1 MRLLITLL
9 CITFFK
15 GLFFSQN
22 EINLTK
28 TTHSISIDNIADYV
42 QTKVSYSVTNLR
54 VVRNAVGAEWDLTVK
69 GRSFTALPYNTA
81 IGTQLNS
88 SNLAFKA
95 TNICL
100 TPDIFIN
107 PNVADANNISTQSS
121 ALPYEDL
128 GNPYN
133 NINKYYIV
141 GTSAPDDPL
150 ISAAAGCAGTLN
162 NDGTGISNPQTH
174 SFNIDIELDLTAFLT
189 GTSYTPGLYTYEV
202 EFELF
207 DDGNAVSVDQELLT
221 IEVDILP
228 ILQIKT
234 SGLNELSFD
243 FTDMS
248 KYNSGITHYGAT
260 IIEINSNTEWDLL
273 AIGTSSSNENGN
285 PSWDVVTTYSLLPSG
300 SSLLP
305 LSALELYQTP
315 ANPKGTAAV
324 DDYSAA
330 FVNPPTGNNNIE
342 VATTG
347 TFIPV
352 AVPTANPVG
361 SNINKAIAGRFN
373 SAGAAAGNAI
383 EAGSYLVSA
392 GGGGG
397 WDNND
402 FRYVMSY
409 KITPGLDATF
419 SNGLPAIAAGN
430 YVNPGAYNMQV
441 KYLLTTDQ

>member
-1 MRLLITLL
+1 MRLIATFLY
-9 CITFFK
+9 ITFLK

-42 QTKVSYSVTNLR
+42 QSKIFYSVTNLR
-54 VVRNAVGAEWDLTVK
+54 VDRNTGDEWDLTVK
-69 GRSFTALPYNTA
+69 GRAFTPSPYNTS

-107 PNVADANNISTQSS
+107 PNLADANNISTQSS
-121 ALPYEDL
+121 GLAYQDL
-128 GNPYN
+128 GNPYDN
-133 NINKYYIV
+133 TTKYYIV
-141 GTSAPDDPL
+141 GTSVDDDPL
-150 ISAAAGCAGTLN
+150 TSVAAGCGGTLN

-174 SFNIDIELDLTAFLT
+174 SFNIDIELDLTAFLA

-207 DDGNAVSVDQELLT
+207 DDGNTVASVDQAVLT

-248 KYNSGITHYGAT
+248 KYNTGITHYGAT

-273 AIGTSSSNENGN
+273 AIGTSSSNENGS
-285 PSWDVVTTYSLLPSG
+285 PYWDVVTNYSLLPSG
-300 SSLLP
+300 SSQLP

-315 ANPKGTAAV
+315 PNPKRTGAV

-330 FVNPPTGNNNIE
+330 FASPPSGNNNIE

-352 AVPTANPVG
+352 AVAAANPVG
-361 SNINKAIAGRFN
+361 TNINKAIAGRFN
-373 SAGAAAGNAI
+373 SAGAAGGNAI
-383 EAGSYLVSA
+383 EAGSYLVSD

-402 FRYVMSY
+402 FRFIISY
-409 KITPGLDATF
+409 KITPGMDATF
-419 SNGLPAIAAGN
+419 SNGLPPIAAGS
-430 YVNPGAYNMQV
+430 YVNPGAYSMQV